1 MEKQAKIFVAGHR
14 GLVGSAIVR
23 RLAAGGYTN
32 LVLRTKAEL
41 DLTRQEET
49 AKFFNAERPAYV
61 FLAAARV
68 GGILANNT
76 YKAEFIHENLAIAQ
90 NVIGAAHRSGVTKL
104 LNLGSS
110 CIYPKFAPQPIREE
124 SLLTGTLEPTNEPY
138 AIAKIAAIKLCR
150 YFNEQFG
157 TNFISAMPTNLY
169 GPNDNFNLET
179 AHVLPALMRKFHLA
193 SLLRRGE
200 HDRILSDVKRFPPGF
215 GIDSSGVTIGRVM
228 DVLQKL
234 GISKEAV
241 SLWGTGSPF
250 REFLHVDDLADAVV
264 FLMERHDYKQIG
276 EFVNLGTGSDTTIR
290 EIAGMVRDISGFE
303 GEIRWDSSRPD
314 GTPRKLLDVTRLHGL
329 GWNAKIPLRTGLAST
344 MEWYTT
350 GQA

>member
-1 MEKQAKIFVAGHR
+1 
-14 GLVGSAIVR
+14 
-23 RLAAGGYTN
+23 
-32 LVLRTKAEL
+32 
-41 DLTRQEET
+41 
-49 AKFFNAERPAYV
+49 
-61 FLAAARV
+61 
-68 GGILANNT
+68 
-76 YKAEFIHENLAIAQ
+76 
-90 NVIGAAHRSGVTKL
+90 
-104 LNLGSS
+104 
-110 CIYPKFAPQPIREE
+110 
-124 SLLTGTLEPTNEPY
+124 
-138 AIAKIAAIKLCR
+138 
-150 YFNEQFG
+150 
-157 TNFISAMPTNLY
+157 
-169 GPNDNFNLET
+169 
-179 AHVLPALMRKFHLA
+179 MRKFHLA